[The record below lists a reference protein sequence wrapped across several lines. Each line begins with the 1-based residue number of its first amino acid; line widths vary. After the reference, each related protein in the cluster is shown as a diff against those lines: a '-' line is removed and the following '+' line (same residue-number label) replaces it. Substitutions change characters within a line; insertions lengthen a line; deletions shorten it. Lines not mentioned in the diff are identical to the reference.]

1 MAEPIPEVHE
11 EYPFVYHYTSRAGLE
26 GILSTQTLFAT
37 HYKYLNDTSEI
48 RQMRKP
54 LIGNLQHF
62 IKSGIRESLTG
73 DNRQK
78 TILTLLGGEH
88 IVAYNEATKIIDT
101 FYRVTFGGGRIE
113 HPFAEPFIT
122 SFCTHSDDEDYEREN
137 GLLSQWRGYAD
148 IREQGGFAIV
158 FDTERLSELVLREK
172 SSYHLSALVFGDV
185 IYDGDKEGF
194 EREFAGLLDKLGDSF
209 DQIISGGPTDF
220 RGHFDLFVGGV
231 SRFKHRAF
239 REEREVRIIIS
250 PSTPEFHKYLKEV
263 DPTFDPPDMAF
274 KEIFRRP
281 GTEKPTTRLFD
292 YEKEEK
298 LPVVKIIVGPHRNQH
313 ENVDVAKALV
323 DRAGMNVVIQ
333 PSETPYT
340 GK

>member
-11 EYPFVYHYTSRAGLE
+11 EHPFVYHYTSRAGLE

-48 RQMRKP
+48 HQMRKP

-73 DNRQK
+73 DKRQK

-137 GLLSQWRGYAD
+137 GLLSQWRGYSTT
-148 IREQGGFAIV
+148 RGNGGFAIV
-158 FDTERLSELVLREK
+158 LDTERLSELMLREAEF
-172 SSYHLSALVFGDV
+172 YHLSVLVFGDV
-185 IYDGDKEGF
+185 VYDGDTEGF
-194 EREFAGLLDKLGDSF
+194 HREFSGLLEKLEDYL
-209 DQIISGGPTDF
+209 DLIISGIPIDLS
-220 RGHFDLFVGGV
+220 GHFDAFVNGV

-250 PSTPEFHKYLKEV
+250 PTTQEFYEYLKED
-263 DPTFDPPDMAF
+263 DPTFNPPDKLF
-274 KEIFRRP
+274 KHIFHRP
-281 GTEKPTTRLFD
+281 GTETPTTRLFD

-313 ENVDVAKALV
+313 ENVDFAKALV
-323 DRAGMNVVIQ
+323 DRAEMNVVIQ

-340 GK
+340 GE